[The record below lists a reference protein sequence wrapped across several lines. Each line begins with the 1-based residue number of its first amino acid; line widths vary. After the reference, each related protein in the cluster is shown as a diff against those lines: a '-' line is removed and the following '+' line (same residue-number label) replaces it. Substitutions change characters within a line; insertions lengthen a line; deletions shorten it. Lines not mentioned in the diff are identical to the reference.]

1 MVLST
6 RTSWKPSV
14 VLPPVVI
21 EGTSD
26 FIAGVGFS
34 WDARSPVR
42 VVGCPGTTGDVV
54 NVARNDLRSP
64 VFSDAL
70 AKADCA
76 AVRCAPPLS
85 PSDAFGLP
93 ASARHPV
100 RDTVRASPAAAPA
113 TYRLAR
119 AVIGVSSKLK
129 PRLRRRPVL
138 FCSVGSAFAVLG
150 SYLYESPSNGESR
163 DISHGTLR
171 FLEKCLVS

>member
-6 RTSWKPSV
+6 WASWKPSV

-21 EGTSD
+21 EGTSY
-26 FIAGVGFS
+26 FIAGFGFS
-34 WDARSPVR
+34 WNARSPLR
-42 VVGCPGTTGDVV
+42 LVGCPETTVVVV

-64 VFSDAL
+64 VFSDAM

-100 RDTVRASPAAAPA
+100 RD
-113 TYRLAR
+113 
-119 AVIGVSSKLK
+119 
-129 PRLRRRPVL
+129 
-138 FCSVGSAFAVLG
+138 
-150 SYLYESPSNGESR
+150 
-163 DISHGTLR
+163 
-171 FLEKCLVS
+171 

>member
-21 EGTSD
+21 EGTSN
-26 FIAGVGFS
+26 FNAGFGFS
-34 WDARSPVR
+34 WNARSPMR
-42 VVGCPGTTGDVV
+42 LVGSPQPTVDEV

-64 VFSDAL
+64 DYSDAL

-76 AVRCAPPLS
+76 AGRCAPPLS

-100 RDTVRASPAAAPA
+100 RDTVSASPAAASA
-113 TYRLAR
+113 SFRLAL
-119 AVIGVSSKLK
+119 VVFG
-129 PRLRRRPVL
+129 L
-138 FCSVGSAFAVLG
+138 FLF
-150 SYLYESPSNGESR
+150 
-163 DISHGTLR
+163 
-171 FLEKCLVS
+171 F

>member
-21 EGTSD
+21 EGTSN
-26 FIAGVGFS
+26 FIAGFGFS
-34 WDARSPVR
+34 WNARSPLR
-42 VVGCPGTTGDVV
+42 LVGCPETTVDVV

-70 AKADCA
+70 ATADCA

-100 RDTVRASPAAAPA
+100 RDTVSASPAAAPA
-113 TYRLAR
+113 TY
-119 AVIGVSSKLK
+119 
-129 PRLRRRPVL
+129 
-138 FCSVGSAFAVLG
+138 
-150 SYLYESPSNGESR
+150 
-163 DISHGTLR
+163 
-171 FLEKCLVS
+171 CLVYVVFG